1 MSDQARLR
9 DTAELPSS
17 YLKHL
22 TVDLKKDRRLA
33 VAVRGIFVLVA
44 LSAVVA
50 ALLIDLP
57 RDPSWGP
64 AVTIPVTLA
73 ACLVYMA
80 VHEATHGVVLQL
92 LTKVKPS
99 YAVRFP
105 FLTTGNH
112 AYLTRRSAVTVA
124 LAPSVL
130 WGIVLILALFTLP
143 QDYLLSA
150 YILLTLNFAGSAGD
164 FVEVYVVSRQQHDA
178 LVKDD
183 GNQINVFLPENSS
196 LAK

>member
-22 TVDLKKDRRLA
+22 TVDLKTDRRLA

-64 AVTIPVTLA
+64 AVTIPLTLA

-80 VHEATHGVVLQL
+80 VHEATHGVLLQL

-112 AYLTRRSAVTVA
+112 AYLTRRSAVIVA

-164 FVEVYVVSRQQHDA
+164 FVEVYVVSRQQPDA

-183 GNQINVFLPENSS
+183 GNQIHVFVPENSS
-196 LAK
+196 FAN